1 LAPNDP
7 SAMRSSDHPAG
18 AAPAVE
24 SALEATA
31 RGRELARA
39 GRLDEALAAFLGAAE
54 RDAGILDAHLGIY
67 EVAQILRRPEL
78 ALAHQAAAIALA
90 PVQSTPASLHE
101 DYALLV
107 PCVAGPYTANTPAD
121 LLFDPAR
128 VTLHRWY
135 VDPAGAVPPLPPY
148 DAVFVAIGESDEAA
162 PQLAALEAFAADSER
177 PVLNRPQQIRRLGR
191 IPLAQTFAGA
201 EHCRVVATSRIDRTR
216 YAADGFPVPHI
227 VRPVGSHGGHGLG
240 RIDDDA
246 ERTAYLATV
255 DAPELFV
262 APFIDYRSAD
272 GYFRKYRIVFVDGEP
287 FPFHLAIS
295 PRWMVHYYNAP
306 MAEHAWMRDE
316 EHAFLARIDTVFA
329 GELDEALRETARLL
343 ALDYVGI
350 DCAIDRDGKL
360 LIFEADNALIIHL
373 LDDPALFGYKHAY
386 VPRILTALDALVRR
400 RIASGA

>member
-1 LAPNDP
+1 
-7 SAMRSSDHPAG
+7 MRSSDHPAG

-227 VRPVGSHGGHGLG
+227 VRTVGS
-240 RIDDDA
+240 
-246 ERTAYLATV
+246 
-255 DAPELFV
+255 PELFV

-316 EHAFLARIDTVFA
+316 IARWN
-329 GELDEALRETARLL
+329 G
-343 ALDYVGI
+343 
-350 DCAIDRDGKL
+350 
-360 LIFEADNALIIHL
+360 
-373 LDDPALFGYKHAY
+373 
-386 VPRILTALDALVRR
+386 
-400 RIASGA
+400 

>member
-1 LAPNDP
+1 
-7 SAMRSSDHPAG
+7 MRSSDHPAG

-135 VDPAGAVPPLPPY
+135 VDPAGVFAVYGPASLHEDYALLVPC
-148 DAVFVAIGESDEAA
+148 VAGVDWTGASAIAAAWCASASSGRRKIWATSYIPRCASRIPASRSAA
-162 PQLAALEAFAADSER
+162 PRNAASASSSRPARANSRPRAVASSADS
-177 PVLNRPQQIRRLGR
+177 
-191 IPLAQTFAGA
+191 TAGA
-201 EHCRVVATSRIDRTR
+201 
-216 YAADGFPVPHI
+216 
-227 VRPVGSHGGHGLG
+227 
-240 RIDDDA
+240 
-246 ERTAYLATV
+246 
-255 DAPELFV
+255 AP
-262 APFIDYRSAD
+262 
-272 GYFRKYRIVFVDGEP
+272 
-287 FPFHLAIS
+287 
-295 PRWMVHYYNAP
+295 
-306 MAEHAWMRDE
+306 
-316 EHAFLARIDTVFA
+316 A
-329 GELDEALRETARLL
+329 G
-343 ALDYVGI
+343 
-350 DCAIDRDGKL
+350 
-360 LIFEADNALIIHL
+360 
-373 LDDPALFGYKHAY
+373 
-386 VPRILTALDALVRR
+386 
-400 RIASGA
+400 